1 MDKELKNNLNW
12 KEIGQRFRALRK
24 QHGFDQTELVS
35 MSGRRGNVA
44 RFEAGLAPA
53 STNYALFLRNTFGAS
68 FDWLYDG
75 VENLRSERDRTEK
88 KIFNPHAIG
97 ARLKAIRLKMGL
109 TQKEFGLLIGLSS
122 VGVGN
127 IENGHR
133 TPEIKTA
140 LKIKRALNK
149 TLDWIYF
156 GDECIGTRN
165 RVRPSVTTKP
175 TIPLKQLKKEL
186 KEEAISYIKN
196 MDERD
201 LAMLTTRL
209 RMEQKHNATLSTS
222 TTKDSQLNS
231 TQLNSTQLNSRSHQK
246 KQKSSE

>member
-1 MDKELKNNLNW
+1 MEKELENTLDW
-12 KEIGQRFRALRK
+12 REIGQRFKEVRERHNYK
-24 QHGFDQTELVS
+24 RSMIMEKTDDQGGAVYKY
-35 MSGRRGNVA
+35 
-44 RFEAGLAPA
+44 EAGAQPA

-88 KIFNPHAIG
+88 KIFNPRAIG

-140 LKIKRALNK
+140 LKIKRALGK
-149 TLDWIYF
+149 PLDWIYF
-156 GDECIGTRN
+156 GDEPIIPKKN
-165 RVRPSVTTKP
+165 R
-175 TIPLKQLKKEL
+175 LQAKQSKSNQIKSNQSSPKAKK
-186 KEEAISYIKN
+186 KS
-196 MDERD
+196 
-201 LAMLTTRL
+201 RL
-209 RMEQKHNATLSTS
+209 
-222 TTKDSQLNS
+222 
-231 TQLNSTQLNSRSHQK
+231 
-246 KQKSSE
+246 